1 MSCGLEGVFPPQY
14 QQTIDRATNVRCRGC
29 EILNVFIDV
38 ERVPFNRGFY
48 SVDITFFFKVTLDA
62 YSVAAA
68 PPETV
73 CGFTTFSKK
82 CILYGSEGKVRVY
95 SSEFRADSGDRQ
107 IIPQNTNPR
116 AKIQVADPI
125 CLEARLCRPC
135 DCCDCLGDSCIPVP
149 SCVKCAFG
157 DEFPDDFGHR
167 PVEKAVAVTIGIF
180 TIVQLERDVQMLI
193 PAYDFCIP
201 DKECSCDTDDPCEAF
216 RKIQFPVDEFFPP
229 NETKLQTGV
238 STATCCGC
246 ERSD

>member
-1 MSCGLEGVFPPQY
+1 MRIYHIF
-14 QQTIDRATNVRCRGC
+14 
-29 EILNVFIDV
+29 
-38 ERVPFNRGFY
+38 
-48 SVDITFFFKVTLDA
+48 
-62 YSVAAA
+62 
-68 PPETV
+68 
-73 CGFTTFSKK
+73 KK

-167 PVEKAVAVTIGIF
+167 PVEKP
-180 TIVQLERDVQMLI
+180 LR
-193 PAYDFCIP
+193 
-201 DKECSCDTDDPCEAF
+201 
-216 RKIQFPVDEFFPP
+216 
-229 NETKLQTGV
+229 LQ
-238 STATCCGC
+238 
-246 ERSD
+246 

>member
-1 MSCGLEGVFPPQY
+1 MHTLRQRGQGKGILLRIPCGLGRQ
-14 QQTIDRATNVRCRGC
+14 ANH
-29 EILNVFIDV
+29 
-38 ERVPFNRGFY
+38 
-48 SVDITFFFKVTLDA
+48 SAKH
-62 YSVAAA
+62 
-68 PPETV
+68 
-73 CGFTTFSKK
+73 K
-82 CILYGSEGKVRVY
+82 SE
-95 SSEFRADSGDRQ
+95 S
-107 IIPQNTNPR
+107 
-116 AKIQVADPI
+116 KIQVADPI

-216 RKIQFPVDEFFPP
+216 RKIQFPVDEFSRPTRLSFRPAQAP
-229 NETKLQTGV
+229 RRAADVNAANRQNKEADPIRFGFL
-238 STATCCGC
+238 
-246 ERSD
+246 DFLDL